1 VPLILLTPDVGQ
13 LSCIYNH
20 LVPQLRI
27 MALMESEAI
36 VLRTYP
42 LREADLLVTLFTR
55 AEGKVRG
62 VARSAKK
69 SKRRFGGALEPMTY
83 VRAFYDVR
91 ERQELVR
98 LDACEVIESPL
109 ATEVSYARAVA
120 LAHVAELLDELLP
133 DREANDAI
141 FRMTLSVLHA
151 LQHVEIDAAIIKT
164 GGRLKTGSEKTGS
177 EKTNSD
183 TKSCSDI
190 WMPVTYFELWLT
202 RLVGFLPELTECI
215 ACGRTLNGSRA
226 WFHALA
232 DGLMCPEDKR
242 LASSEISSES
252 RALAAQ
258 MFRAPVES
266 FAGTPWPKSQAAD
279 LRKFLIQ
286 TLQRNI
292 EKKLVTA
299 SMLEKGGF

>member
-1 VPLILLTPDVGQ
+1 
-13 LSCIYNH
+13 
-20 LVPQLRI
+20 
-27 MALMESEAI
+27 MALKESDAI

-69 SKRRFGGALEPMTY
+69 SKRRFGGALEPLTH

-91 ERQELVR
+91 ERQELAR
-98 LDACEVIESPL
+98 LDACEVLESPL
-109 ATEVSYARAVA
+109 ASEVSYARAVA
-120 LAHVAELLDELLP
+120 LGHVAELLDELLP

-141 FRMTLSVLHA
+141 FRLTLSVLHV
-151 LQHVEIDAAIIKT
+151 LSGPEV
-164 GGRLKTGSEKTGS
+164 
-177 EKTNSD
+177 
-183 TKSCSDI
+183 

-215 ACGRTLNGSRA
+215 VCGRSLNGSRA
-226 WFHALA
+226 YFHALA

-242 LASSEISSES
+242 LASSEISAES
-252 RALAAQ
+252 RTLAAK
-258 MFRAPVES
+258 MLRAPLDN
-266 FAGTPWPKSQAAD
+266 FAPTLGRKAPAAD
-279 LRKFLIQ
+279 LRKFLLQ
-286 TLQRNI
+286 ALQRHM

-299 SMLEKGGF
+299 GMLEKISS